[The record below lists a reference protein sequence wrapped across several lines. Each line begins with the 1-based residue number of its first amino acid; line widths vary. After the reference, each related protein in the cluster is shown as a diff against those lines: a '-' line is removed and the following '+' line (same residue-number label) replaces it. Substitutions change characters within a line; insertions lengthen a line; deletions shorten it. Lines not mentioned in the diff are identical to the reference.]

1 MFHRVEYSSFV
12 VVVVPPLFFFRRI
25 SHASQQPGL
34 LERPPLGQ
42 RGPRAPVALGPV
54 ERALDEPP
62 VDPPLGPPRD
72 LGPRARR
79 PARQPV
85 GRRDQPVGHRRR
97 DRLGQDR
104 ARAARVAV
112 EGAREAHRP
121 FGGRRLMRFAV
132 TLGPQNRG
140 AGGAACAFKAR
151 LHQNQESSN
160 LPFLFSF
167 SSFLFLFCSFVIL

>member
-1 MFHRVEYSSFV
+1 MCAHSKPAHVLWEGSLHR
-12 VVVVPPLFFFRRI
+12 RRAPNTTV
-25 SHASQQPGL
+25 SLGLAASQQPGLLLHL

-140 AGGAACAFKAR
+140 AGGAACA
-151 LHQNQESSN
+151 LTSSIYTYGK
-160 LPFLFSF
+160 FH
-167 SSFLFLFCSFVIL
+167 